1 MSRTRN
7 EKRVMR
13 DARRQAAGAS
23 RPSNR
28 RILIIQVLIVGWV
41 MIICVRLVSLQV
53 SQHETLRAR
62 AERQQQT
69 TIDLTPKRGVIYDRN
84 GNELARSAQVKSLY
98 AYPAEVTDA
107 EVCAEKLAKI
117 LDLDSDLIYKRLTT
131 ENFDAVAIKRKLTE
145 AEAAKVEALGLH
157 GLRFLPEMKRFYVTG
172 ATAAHVLGFVNFE
185 EHGKSGVEQ
194 IYDQVICGTGGR
206 LVLDRDA
213 LNKYYD
219 HQMEESVP
227 GASVT
232 LTIDTVIQHYVEK
245 ALANAVQVTG
255 SRGGTIVVMRPGT
268 GEILALANSP
278 TFNPNKMSDS
288 TDLSRRNR
296 AVETSFEP
304 GSIFKIVAYSAALE
318 EGLIRPNTPID
329 CGNGEIRL
337 PGRVI
342 HDGHRG
348 VMTAAQALA
357 KSSNV
362 AAIKLGQRL
371 GNERLA
377 NYVEAFGFGRRTG
390 IELPGESRGLLRPV
404 SEWDQSSIGSIPMG
418 HEIGVTAVQAVA
430 AFSCI
435 ANGGQWV
442 KPFLVKRVSSSSGD
456 VLEEPIGESHRVVS
470 EATAATLTAMLEGV
484 VIRGTGK
491 QAAVAGYRAAGKTGT
506 AQKVDES
513 TGRYS
518 KVRYVSSFAGFAPVR
533 NPEIACIVSLDEP
546 RGVHLGGETAGP
558 VFARV
563 VADILHVL
571 GVPPENQSQ
580 DQLVAADFR
589 IYDVPTS
596 VFERRPG
603 IVEETT
609 IDQTSTE
616 AIEPEAASKPAG
628 SVLVPNLAGR
638 GIREA
643 AALCKRAGLKLK
655 ATGDGVVASQ
665 NPVPGRFVT
674 QNSVCSVRLSKQ
686 TSRKDRPISQAHKS
700 KAVDDNGRRN
710 RLETR

>member
-1 MSRTRN
+1 MSRTKNDKRETRN
-7 EKRVMR
+7 DRR
-13 DARRQAAGAS
+13 DMAGAS
-23 RPSNR
+23 KPSNR
-28 RILIIQVLIVGWV
+28 RIRIIQVLIVGWV
-41 MIICVRLVSLQV
+41 MLICVRLVSLQV
-53 SQHETLRAR
+53 SQHDSLRAR

-69 TIDLTPKRGVIYDRN
+69 SIDLTPKRGVIYDRN

-107 EVCAEKLAKI
+107 EACAEKLAKI
-117 LDLDSDLIYKRLTT
+117 LDMDSDLIYKRLTT
-131 ENFDAVAIKRKLTE
+131 ENFDAVAIKRKLTD
-145 AEAAKVEALGLH
+145 AEAAKVDALGLR

-245 ALANAVQVTG
+245 ALATAVQVTG
-255 SRGGTIVVMRPGT
+255 SRGGTIVVMRPAT

-278 TFNPNKMSDS
+278 TFNPNKMSES

-318 EGLIRPNTPID
+318 EGLIRSNTPID
-329 CGNGEIRL
+329 CGNGEIHL
-337 PGRVI
+337 PGRTI
-342 HDGHRG
+342 RDGHRG
-348 VMTAAQALA
+348 VLTAAQALA

-362 AAIKLGQRL
+362 AAIKIGQRL
-371 GNERLA
+371 GNDRLA
-377 NYVEAFGFGRRTG
+377 GYVESFGFGRRTG

-404 SEWDQSSIGSIPMG
+404 SEWTQSSMGSIPMG

-442 KPFLVKRVSSSSGD
+442 KPYLVKRVSSSSGD
-456 VLEEPIGESHRVVS
+456 ILEEPMAESHRVVS

-506 AQKVDES
+506 AQKVEEG

-533 NPEIACIVSLDEP
+533 NAEIACIVSLDEP

-571 GVPPENQSQ
+571 GVPPE
-580 DQLVAADFR
+580 DQPQEHLVAADFR
-589 IYDVPTS
+589 IYDVPMS
-596 VFERRPG
+596 VFERRSG
-603 IVEETT
+603 VVGETT
-609 IDQTSTE
+609 IDQSSTE
-616 AIEPEAASKPAG
+616 AIEPEVASKAAG
-628 SVLVPNLAGR
+628 NVLVPNLAGR
-638 GIREA
+638 GIRDA
-643 AALCKRAGLKLK
+643 AALCRRAGLKLK

-665 NPVPGRFVT
+665 NPVPGRFVA
-674 QNSVCSVRLSKQ
+674 QNSVCSVKLAKIN
-686 TSRKDRPISQAHKS
+686 RKDRSISTAYRTKD
-700 KAVDDNGRRN
+700 AVANGRRT